1 MKQLVYFSA
10 PWCQPCKMFG
20 PVVDQFV
27 ADNNVQLIKVNIDE
41 TPQIAI
47 DNDITSIP
55 VLILMEE
62 DTILHRVNG
71 AKPRPFLDK
80 NLVPLI

>member
-1 MKQLVYFSA
+1 
-10 PWCQPCKMFG
+10 MFG

-27 ADNNVQLIKVNIDE
+27 EENNVQLIKVNIDE

-62 DTILHRVNG
+62 DTILYRVNG

-80 NLVPLI
+80 NLAPLI

>member
-1 MKQLVYFSA
+1 MKQLIYFSA

-20 PVVDQFV
+20 PVVDKFV
-27 ADNNVQLIKVNIDE
+27 EENNVQLIKVNIDD

-47 DNDITSIP
+47 DNDVTSIP

-62 DTILHRVNG
+62 DTILYRANG

-80 NLVPLI
+80 NILPLL